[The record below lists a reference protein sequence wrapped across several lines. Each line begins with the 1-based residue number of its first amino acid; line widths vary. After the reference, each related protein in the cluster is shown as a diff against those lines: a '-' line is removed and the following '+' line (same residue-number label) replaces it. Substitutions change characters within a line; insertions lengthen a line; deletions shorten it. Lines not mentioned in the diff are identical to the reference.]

1 MTETSDIPRPTYD
14 AETLTRAMRE
24 LESHYGMT
32 SDKFYTAHLTDN
44 GLPPNMRQF
53 DRHVWASFY
62 EDVQRLRESEP
73 SGVLGRVERVFASA
87 S

>member
-1 MTETSDIPRPTYD
+1 MSRPTYD

-32 SDKFYTAHLTDN
+32 SDEFYAAHLADD
-44 GLPPNMRQF
+44 GLPPNIKQF
-53 DRHVWASFY
+53 DRHVWASFC
-62 EDVQRLRESEP
+62 EDVQRLRKSEP
-73 SGVLGRVERVFASA
+73 SGVLGRVERAFATA